1 MTKFLQGFKLLVS
14 VTIYKFARFLAPVQ
28 ATGGVRFWDGV
39 LGIRHLQQEH
49 GRPWAGEAALHQI
62 DAPGSAE

>member
-1 MTKFLQGFKLLVS
+1 MALQLL
-14 VTIYKFARFLAPVQ
+14 YKVAAP
-28 ATGGVRFWDGV
+28 GGRLDLSLVASGYSDSGIA

-49 GRPWAGEAALHQI
+49 GWPWAGEAALHQI